1 MPINKKERQIRIVS
15 APLQTSTGEGEI
27 RGRMRIP
34 NGPYPGGV
42 GEQARGFPAGHV
54 QIMTGRQYRIIRQ
67 TVTLV
72 LFLLPGFLFPAALA
86 GSVPGE
92 AEVKAAFLLNFIK
105 FVEWPDSAF
114 GSPED
119 PYLISVVGND
129 SIEEALKG
137 INGKTVSGRRVV
149 VRKVSGLSS
158 LERCHILF
166 VGESEQ
172 GKVDQVLEAVKK
184 SPVLTVA
191 DIEGFARRGGTIGF
205 FREENRVRFE
215 INEESAGKAG
225 LKLNAKLLYLGKIV
239 RSR

>member
-1 MPINKKERQIRIVS
+1 MV
-15 APLQTSTGEGEI
+15 A
-27 RGRMRIP
+27 
-34 NGPYPGGV
+34 
-42 GEQARGFPAGHV
+42 
-54 QIMTGRQYRIIRQ
+54 
-67 TVTLV
+67 LV

-92 AEVKAAFLLNFIK
+92 TEVKAAYLLNFIK

-137 INGKTVSGRRVV
+137 ISGKTVSGRRVV
-149 VRKVSGLSS
+149 VRKVPGLSS

-166 VGESEQ
+166 VGESER
-172 GKVDQVLEAVKK
+172 GKVDQVLGAVKK
-184 SPVLTVA
+184 WPVLTVA

-205 FREENRVRFE
+205 IREENRVRFE
-215 INEESAGKAG
+215 INDESAEKAG

>member
-1 MPINKKERQIRIVS
+1 MTMSQMGWQLRIVS
-15 APLQTSTGEGEI
+15 AALRSRAGVLEV

-34 NGPYPGGV
+34 YGPCLGGV
-42 GEQARGFPAGHV
+42 VNGRGDSRRGV
-54 QIMTGRQYRIIRQ
+54 QNRTGRQSRIIRKM
-67 TVTLV
+67 VALV

-92 AEVKAAFLLNFIK
+92 TEVKAAFLLNFIK

-137 INGKTVSGRRVV
+137 ISGKTVSGRRVV
-149 VRKVSGLSS
+149 VRKVSYLPS

-172 GKVDQVLEAVKK
+172 GKVDQVLGAVKK
-184 SPVLTVA
+184 WPVLTVA

-205 FREENRVRFE
+205 IREGNRVKFE
-215 INEESAGKAG
+215 INDESAEKAG
-225 LKLNAKLLYLGKIV
+225 LNLNAQLLYFGKTL
-239 RSR
+239 RGT

>member
-1 MPINKKERQIRIVS
+1 
-15 APLQTSTGEGEI
+15 
-27 RGRMRIP
+27 MRIP
-34 NGPYPGGV
+34 YGPCLGGLV
-42 GEQARGFPAGHV
+42 NRRGDSRRGV
-54 QIMTGRQYRIIRQ
+54 QNMTGLQYRIIRKM
-67 TVTLV
+67 VALV

-92 AEVKAAFLLNFIK
+92 TEVKAAFLFNFIK

-119 PYLISVVGND
+119 PYLVSVVGND

-137 INGKTVSGRRVV
+137 ISGKTVSGRRVV
-149 VRKVSGLSS
+149 VRKVSDLPS

-172 GKVDQVLEAVKK
+172 GKVDQVLGAVKK
-184 SPVLTVA
+184 WPVLTVA

-205 FREENRVRFE
+205 IREGNRVKFE
-215 INEESAGKAG
+215 INDESAEKAG

-239 RSR
+239 RGR